1 MSRDMKKLIVVSALL
16 VATAGFAQTT
26 GPVVVTG
33 PTMNQNET
41 VCRTVAETGS
51 RLSRSRVCRTR
62 AQWEQQRRE
71 KREDVERGQLKQ
83 VNPVG

>member
-1 MSRDMKKLIVVSALL
+1 MKKLIVVSALL

-33 PTMNQNET
+33 RSLNPNET
-41 VCRTVAETGS
+41 VCRVVAETGS

-71 KREDVERGQLKQ
+71 MRDEIEAGQRRQ

>member
-1 MSRDMKKLIVVSALL
+1 MKKLIVVSALL

-51 RLSRSRVCRTR
+51 RLSRSRVCQTR
-62 AQWEQQRRE
+62 AQWDQQRRDM
-71 KREDVERGQLKQ
+71 RQNVEQSQTRSPGKQ
-83 VNPVG
+83 Y